1 MEDSTARTEL
11 QAAAS
16 PFVCRCGGS
25 AKWDRTYRE
34 RQGHRVVYTER
45 LLCPCGAKTQ
55 YLLAATNGEH
65 RQELAY
71 LWVKVQAEGAAK
83 CTTDTTT
90 I

>member
-1 MEDSTARTEL
+1 MDNSTARAKL

-16 PFVCRCGGS
+16 PFVCHCGNS

-34 RQGHRVVYTER
+34 RQGRRVVHTER

-65 RQELAY
+65 RQELVY
-71 LWVKVQAEGAAK
+71 LWAKMQQADGAAR
-83 CTTDTTT
+83 
-90 I
+90 

>member
-1 MEDSTARTEL
+1 MKDSTAQTAL
-11 QAAAS
+11 QAKAS
-16 PFVCRCGGS
+16 LFVCQCGNS

-34 RQGHRVVYTER
+34 RQGRRVVYTER

-71 LWVKVQAEGAAK
+71 LWAEMQAGRAAR
-83 CTTDTTT
+83 
-90 I
+90 

>member
-11 QAAAS
+11 QATAS
-16 PFVCRCGGS
+16 PFACRCGGS

-34 RQGHRVVYTER
+34 RQGRRVVYTER

-65 RQELAY
+65 RQELVY
-71 LWVKVQAEGAAK
+71 LWAKMQAERVAR
-83 CTTDTTT
+83 
-90 I
+90 

>member
-34 RQGHRVVYTER
+34 RQGRRVVHTER

-71 LWVKVQAEGAAK
+71 LWAKMQQADGAAR
-83 CTTDTTT
+83 
-90 I
+90 